1 MVHVVQDSVVR
12 APQKYPAP
20 LTITVN
26 SGLLWSIENADHAA
40 SICKGA
46 GRGVGPLFIA
56 KVRVAGS
63 NPVVRS
69 SSNMTHTNMTP

>member
-46 GRGVGPLFIA
+46 G
-56 KVRVAGS
+56 
-63 NPVVRS
+63 
-69 SSNMTHTNMTP
+69 